1 MAKVESVDYGEGFFV
16 PEYNAATDGQAR
28 DVELA
33 YGDEAGFFFAHSQKT
48 NVEIKCEKKNDDK
61 LILRRSE
68 DQAVGVTF
76 RPPDENSDMYI
87 WYTAYQIVGKEGSA

>member
-28 DVELA
+28 DIELA

-76 RPPDENSDMYI
+76 RPPGENSDMYI

>member
-1 MAKVESVDYGEGFFV
+1 MAKVDSVDYGEGFFV
-16 PEYNAATDGQAR
+16 PEYKLATDGIAR

-33 YGDEAGFFFAHSQKT
+33 YGDEAGFFFAHNTKT
-48 NVEIKCEKKNDDK
+48 NVEIKCEKMNDDK

-68 DQAVGVTF
+68 DQAVGVSF
-76 RPPDENSDMYI
+76 SPPGDDNVYYI

>member
-1 MAKVESVDYGEGFFV
+1 LMRHPWIMIPPHNLPSGRAPRLLIGFMA
-16 PEYNAATDGQAR
+16 
-28 DVELA
+28 
-33 YGDEAGFFFAHSQKT
+33 AHLE
-48 NVEIKCEKKNDDK
+48 VEIKCEKKNDDK